1 MRLNSLFN
9 WRNFTRWHKKQKI
22 SCFVSKVW
30 SQFTV
35 HWYFWAMEW
44 ESIVQDMKNLDI
56 SWLSRVFLLFHMT
69 MVNIVL
75 LIDRIIIIVLLILV
89 NRLIQINYYM
99 YTFWTSEWI
108 CCTPRKEL
116 LNETTC
122 IVLATNRSGQPS
134 VAWRHFFRWQQGLGW
149 IDGRI
154 MDPRQK
160 RRHYNDQFSNSKF
173 SPSVWWQKIY

>member
-1 MRLNSLFN
+1 MRLHSLFS

-44 ESIVQDMKNLDI
+44 ESIAQDMKNLDI

-69 MVNIVL
+69 MVNLVL
-75 LIDRIIIIVLLILV
+75 LIDRIIIIVLLILI

-108 CCTPRKEL
+108 CCTPRKEQ

-134 VAWRHFFRWQQGLGW
+134 VAWRHFFRWQQELGW

-154 MDPRQK
+154 MDPRQ
-160 RRHYNDQFSNSKF
+160 
-173 SPSVWWQKIY
+173 